1 MRGFLH
7 WLGSGSRPA
16 AEDNRPG
23 DFDPYVVELV
33 RRKASLWARAA
44 DAKPN

>member
-1 MRGFLH
+1 MRGLLH

-16 AEDNRPG
+16 AEEYRVG

-33 RRKASLWARAA
+33 RRRASLWARAA
-44 DAKPN
+44 EAKPN